1 MHINI
6 LIFFYIYIYDKN
18 KYRYYKNKLG
28 GNLEITN
35 IPIKPIKLISPWNY
49 HNRL

>member
-1 MHINI
+1 MIKI
-6 LIFFYIYIYDKN
+6 SIDTI
-18 KYRYYKNKLG
+18 KNKLG

>member
-1 MHINI
+1 MIKI
-6 LIFFYIYIYDKN
+6 SIDTI
-18 KYRYYKNKLG
+18 KNKLG

-35 IPIKPIKLISPWNY
+35 IPIKLISPWNY